1 MQKTFE
7 LFRQRAGEILY
18 DRDEMFETAL
28 AGLLARGHLLIEDLP
43 GVGKTTFALTLA
55 KLGGLDF
62 RRLQMTND
70 LLPADVLGSNVF
82 DARTSAFDFRAGPVF
97 AQVLLVDEL
106 NRASPRTQSAF
117 MEVMEER
124 AVSLD
129 GVTRPLPEPFFV
141 LATQNPEEQ
150 AGTSPLPEGQLD
162 RFLMSLRFGLPSPE
176 AELRLL
182 RGGDPREKLAT
193 LAPVLEPSAWL
204 KLQRETENVGVSET
218 LAKYVHRLLET
229 GRGSGLT
236 LSPRAGQHLVR
247 AAKAFARLAGRD
259 HVLPEDVKR
268 AAPPVWG
275 HRGSLGARDG
285 AVRVRELLER
295 VKVPV

>member
-1 MQKTFE
+1 MTQDFE
-7 LFRQRAGEILY
+7 KFRQQAGGILF
-18 DRDEMFETAL
+18 DRDDAFETAL

-43 GVGKTTFALTLA
+43 GAGKTTFALTLA

-70 LLPADVLGSNVF
+70 LLPADVLGVNFFNAASSRF
-82 DARTSAFDFRAGPVF
+82 EFRPGPVF

-117 MEVMEER
+117 MEAMEER

-129 GVTRPLPEPFFV
+129 GVTRRLPEPFFV

-162 RFLMSLRFGLPSPE
+162 RFLMSLQFGWPGAE
-176 AELRLL
+176 AEIRLL
-182 RGGDPREKLAT
+182 REGDPREKLQHLT
-193 LAPVLEPSAWL
+193 PVFGTDSWL
-204 KLQRETENVGVSET
+204 QLQKRTDAVHVSET
-218 LAKYVHRLLET
+218 LARYVHRLLEA
-229 GRGSGLT
+229 GRAAGMM

-247 AAKAFARLAGRD
+247 AAKAFACMNGRD
-259 HVLPEDVKR
+259 HALPEDVRR
-268 AAPPVWG
+268 AAVPVWA
-275 HRGSLGARDG
+275 HRGGRGSREGAL
-285 AVRVRELLER
+285 RVRELLDAVR
-295 VKVPV
+295 VPV